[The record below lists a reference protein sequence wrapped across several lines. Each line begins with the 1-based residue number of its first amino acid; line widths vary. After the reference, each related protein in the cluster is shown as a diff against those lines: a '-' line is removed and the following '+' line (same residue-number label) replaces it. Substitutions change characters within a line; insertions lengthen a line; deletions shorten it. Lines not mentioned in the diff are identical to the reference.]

1 MELSKFIEKFN
12 KIEGNSYTFEEEV
25 TLNNGV
31 YVGYLEHD
39 NVVKE
44 SIAIYTGSGL
54 TGTKIKNYFLSSPT
68 LAPWKYQ
75 IKIYATDIE
84 KAYIT
89 YTTIGDQVEA
99 EDINNLQKEIK
110 RTQQEVNKCA
120 LKENVKEADNT
131 TIQIVDDKMVAKS
144 LDGLLASIE
153 ELNYLQGLTQNIAT
167 LLASIGNA
175 NMEVYKASNF
185 ATYADLLAFNFT
197 TLTTDTSYIMYV
209 VADEGHEGNGTS
221 YIVDSTTNSTDNL
234 PLYIGLSSATQRIFT
249 VDKIDLT
256 TEVTGKLPQANM
268 DLTNIITKALL
279 DEILANYTPTG
290 GSGTG
295 DMQKSIYD
303 SNNNGIVDYA
313 ELAQTIE
320 GALESN
326 PGEVYRHN
334 PLTNK
339 VEFCPLPVGN
349 TKEPI
354 EPIIFNALT
363 KDVATYIEL
372 DGEYTSNCVQ
382 VSEKLEDETNIT
394 VTLESYTNSLVTYKT
409 DNVVCTT
416 NGLSVKD
423 EYILDNT
430 LNDTTGLYETKFNKG
445 EFVELI
451 KLTSEVN
458 E

>member
-1 MELSKFIEKFN
+1 MKLSGFTEKFN

-25 TLNNGV
+25 ILSNGV

-44 SIAIYTGSGL
+44 SISIYTGSGL
-54 TGTKIKNYFLSSPT
+54 TGTKIKNFFLSSPT

-84 KAYIT
+84 KAYIS
-89 YTTIGDQVEA
+89 YETIGDQVEA
-99 EDINNLQKEIK
+99 DDINNLQKEIK

-185 ATYADLLAFNFT
+185 TTYADLLAFDFT
-197 TLTTDTSYIMYV
+197 TLTADISYIMYV

-249 VDKIDLT
+249 VDKIDLA
-256 TEVTGKLPQANM
+256 TEVTGKLPQANIDM
-268 DLTNIITKALL
+268 TDIITKSLL
-279 DEILANYTPTG
+279 EQALANYTPSG

-295 DMQKSIYD
+295 DMTKEIYD

-313 ELAQTIE
+313 ELAQTVE

-339 VEFCPLPVGN
+339 VEFCTLPIGN
-349 TKEPI
+349 TKETK
-354 EPIIFNALT
+354 EPIIFDNLT
-363 KDVATYIEL
+363 KDVATFIEL

-394 VTLESYTNSLVTYKT
+394 ATLESYTNNLVTYKT
-409 DNVVCTT
+409 DSVVCTED
-416 NGLSVKD
+416 GLSIKD
-423 EYILDNT
+423 TWEINTT
-430 LNDTTGLYETKFNKG
+430 LNSDGFYESGIINKDDFLEFLGL
-445 EFVELI
+445 
-451 KLTSEVN
+451 EVN
-458 E
+458 NR